1 MGQLGHVVQI
11 AVNVTLNI
19 SNVRKVVRA
28 REVSVKEK
36 VERGST
42 FKLRDSENPP
52 SQARDA
58 GF

>member
-1 MGQLGHVVQI
+1 MVQI

-28 REVSVKEK
+28 REVSVKVK

-42 FKLRDSENPP
+42 SKLRDSENPP
-52 SQARDA
+52 RDA

>member
-1 MGQLGHVVQI
+1 MVQI
-11 AVNVTLNI
+11 AVNMTLNI
-19 SNVRKVVRA
+19 SNVRKVARA
-28 REVSVKEK
+28 REVSVNVK

-42 FKLRDSENPP
+42 FKLRDCENPP

>member
-1 MGQLGHVVQI
+1 MVQI

-19 SNVRKVVRA
+19 SNVRKVTRA
-28 REVSVKEK
+28 REVSVNVK